1 MSRLTSFGRGT
12 RLQRVLTERI
22 LLAAVAGNQ
31 EEAESTFEQL
41 TKIGGTQ
48 ALFNAVLSWANFA
61 VDASDKSMATVA
73 YSCKLL
79 LEANPVPSE
88 DTTAEDLEDAALFL
102 SAVIHDDAEGALFLW
117 QTMPEGRCGFVAG
130 IVLGMATE
138 AYCLNH
144 PEEA

>member
-1 MSRLTSFGRGT
+1 MEEVRVYSAYSQNEYYWQLSPVIKKRLNPLSNSS
-12 RLQRVLTERI
+12 
-22 LLAAVAGNQ
+22 A
-31 EEAESTFEQL
+31 
-41 TKIGGTQ
+41 KIGGTQ